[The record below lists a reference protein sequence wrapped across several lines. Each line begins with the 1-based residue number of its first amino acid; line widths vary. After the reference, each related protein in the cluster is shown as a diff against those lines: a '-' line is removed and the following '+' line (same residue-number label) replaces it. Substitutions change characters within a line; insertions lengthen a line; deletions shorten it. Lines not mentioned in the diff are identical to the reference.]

1 MTSGLRPGLRALRAH
16 DGRALRSDLIA
27 GLTVAAFLVPP
38 GSRVRRG
45 AGAVIGL
52 WAAIAALGCYAL
64 LGSSRQLS
72 LGPESTT
79 ALLTAS
85 TVGPLAAGDPHRYAA
100 IAAALAIWSAPS
112 ACWAGWLDSASWPTC
127 CPARCWSAT

>member
-1 MTSGLRPGLRALRAH
+1 MASGLRPGLRALRAH

-27 GLTVAAFLVPP
+27 GLTVAAFLVPQ
-38 GSRVRRG
+38 VLAY
-45 AGAVIGL
+45 AGVAGLPAATGL
-52 WAAIAALGCYAL
+52 WAATAALGRYAL

-112 ACWAGWLDSASWPTC
+112 ACWAGWLDSAS
-127 CPARCWSAT
+127 

>member
-1 MTSGLRPGLRALRAH
+1 M
-16 DGRALRSDLIA
+16 A
-27 GLTVAAFLVPP
+27 GLTVAAFLVPQ
-38 GSRVRRG
+38 VLAY
-45 AGAVIGL
+45 AGVAGLPAVTGL
-52 WAAIAALGCYAL
+52 WAALAALGCYAL

-85 TVGPLAAGDPHRYAA
+85 TVGPLAAGDPHRYAPSPRRSPS
-100 IAAALAIWSAPS
+100 WSAPS